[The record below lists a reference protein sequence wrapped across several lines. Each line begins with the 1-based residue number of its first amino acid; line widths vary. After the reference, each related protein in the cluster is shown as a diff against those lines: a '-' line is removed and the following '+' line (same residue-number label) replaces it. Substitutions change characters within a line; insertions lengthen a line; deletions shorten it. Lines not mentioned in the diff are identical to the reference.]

1 MGDDGCGIAADEALG
16 RLTSQPLTNRPALSS
31 QPATLRAPRGN
42 GVLPGS
48 PSVSPAS
55 AVEEVVTDTH
65 EAAQPG
71 LSFGHQADDDI
82 RVVVLRGEI
91 DHNNRA
97 SLKEAALRP
106 EGAPTP
112 RTVADFRGVTFMDSS
127 GINVS
132 SPPTGPSNR
141 LRLAG
146 VRESVQRVLR
156 TVDIDAPIPCHS
168 TAEEALT
175 S

>member
-16 RLTSQPLTNRPALSS
+16 RLSSQPLTNRPALGS

-55 AVEEVVTDTH
+55 AVEEVLSDTH

-71 LSFGHQADDDI
+71 LSIGHEAVDDI

-91 DHNNRA
+91 DHDNRD
-97 SLKEAALRP
+97 SVKEAALRP

-112 RTVADFRGVTFMDSS
+112 RTVAGFRGVRFMDSS
-127 GINVS
+127 GINVLIAAHRTVE
-132 SPPTGPSNR
+132 PAARGNDTRRVALKVGGEAG
-141 LRLAG
+141 RLARYAAMRV
-146 VRESVQRVLR
+146 VR
-156 TVDIDAPIPCHS
+156 AK
-168 TAEEALT
+168 
-175 S
+175 

>member
-16 RLTSQPLTNRPALSS
+16 RLSSQPLTNRPALSS

-55 AVEEVVTDTH
+55 AVEELVTDTH

-71 LSFGHQADDDI
+71 LSIGHEAVDDI

-91 DHNNRA
+91 DHNNRD

-112 RTVADFRGVTFMDSS
+112 RTVADFRC
-127 GINVS
+127 S

-156 TVDIDAPIPCHS
+156 TVGVDAPIPCHS

-175 S
+175 R

>member
-16 RLTSQPLTNRPALSS
+16 RLSSQPLTNRPTLSS

-71 LSFGHQADDDI
+71 LSIGHEAVDDI
-82 RVVVLRGEI
+82 RIVVLRGEI
-91 DHNNRA
+91 DHNNRD

-112 RTVADFRGVTFMDSS
+112 RTVADFRGVTCMNSS
-127 GINVS
+127 GIHVLIS
-132 SPPTGPSNR
+132 AHLTVRPAAPGGRAGIRPARPENR
-141 LRLAG
+141 R
-146 VRESVQRVLR
+146 
-156 TVDIDAPIPCHS
+156 H
-168 TAEEALT
+168 
-175 S
+175 

>member
-1 MGDDGCGIAADEALG
+1 M
-16 RLTSQPLTNRPALSS
+16 
-31 QPATLRAPRGN
+31 
-42 GVLPGS
+42 
-48 PSVSPAS
+48 
-55 AVEEVVTDTH
+55 TDTH